1 MVILLISDLECHS
14 DLECQNLWT
23 SILNY
28 SNNSTQFHLRYLS
41 RKARHLGGNALTQNK
56 ALFIFGW
63 ELYFF
68 LGGGESH
75 HKIPLTI
82 YSCMKHHEYCWWCFF
97 EYVLGEASQTAQF
110 TCIQHITWKLT
121 DMKGTRLSS
130 DLNWLYFIAQLTEH
144 WTSKPKVVGSIPI
157 IVKQNF
163 CLASLDIYSEKHH
176 QQYILYTLPEY
187 RYITSTTYYTM
198 NTLMFTKEHPGVLV

>member
-1 MVILLISDLECHS
+1 M
-14 DLECQNLWT
+14 
-23 SILNY
+23 
-28 SNNSTQFHLRYLS
+28 LS
-41 RKARHLGGNALTQNK
+41 PKIKLFSYLGGNY
-56 ALFIFGW
+56 IF
-63 ELYFF
+63 F
-68 LGGGESH
+68 GGGGGIPPQNTPWQYIHAWNTMNTVGDAFLNMCSEKH
-75 HKIPLTI
+75 HKQHNLPAYIT
-82 YSCMKHHEYCWWCFF
+82 
-97 EYVLGEASQTAQF
+97 V
-110 TCIQHITWKLT
+110 QHITWKLT

-163 CLASLDIYSEKHH
+163 CLSSLDIYSEKHH
-176 QQYILYTLPEY
+176 QQYIYTLPEY